1 VIAYSP
7 TCFSSS
13 PSSVLH
19 SLCFSLALSSCI
31 KRDSPY
37 AFEPS
42 LTLVPVSLLF
52 HPFTSLASYLSLI
65 ILYHS
70 CRYKG
75 FCMYLRASCSA
86 PKVHCPLS
94 FLCVCTV
101 VLCLEITL
109 LHSRLPPF
117 SFSLAIFIVRLS
129 HTSPSSQ
136 YRRPVFVSGL
146 LLVVDPDR
154 WLLGGVTDPK
164 PMCMLLHSRSDVCI
178 GVVLVS
184 PFNNC

>member
-1 VIAYSP
+1 VK
-7 TCFSSS
+7 FG
-13 PSSVLH
+13 PSFPLF
-19 SLCFSLALSSCI
+19 LSLALSSCI

-52 HPFTSLASYLSLI
+52 HPFSSLASYLSLI
-65 ILYHS
+65 TLYHS
-70 CRYKG
+70 CGYKG

-86 PKVHCPLS
+86 PNVHCPLS

-117 SFSLAIFIVRLS
+117 SFSLATFIVRLS
-129 HTSPSSQ
+129 HTPPSSHKS
-136 YRRPVFVSGL
+136 VSPPCL
-146 LLVVDPDR
+146 CFR
-154 WLLGGVTDPK
+154 ASLGGRSRQMAPRGSHRPK
-164 PMCMLLHSRSDVCI
+164 ANVHVAAQPKRCMYWCSTCITFQQLLT
-178 GVVLVS
+178 
-184 PFNNC
+184 N